1 MNTENISLGDF
12 VQQLLLQLGDNELHF
27 RDERPWHE
35 LFYQLKTAPA
45 ESGKPCFLNDLFFDW
60 NGAYPRCQELSEYLH
75 GLHWAGC
82 VSASNP
88 SYDRFRLTR
97 EVGDQW
103 RAVEVE
109 PVLHGFVVAAA
120 NAARNELAVGNAR

>member
-1 MNTENISLGDF
+1 
-12 VQQLLLQLGDNELHF
+12 
-27 RDERPWHE
+27 
-35 LFYQLKTAPA
+35 
-45 ESGKPCFLNDLFFDW
+45 
-60 NGAYPRCQELSEYLH
+60 
-75 GLHWAGC
+75 